1 MTKPDLTNKQ
11 LWAMSFG
18 FMGVQIAFALQSS
31 NISGIFQTLG
41 ANPHEL
47 SYFFVIPPLMGM
59 IVQPLVGKYSDRTW
73 NRFGRRKPY
82 LYVGAI
88 VATIVMLFLP
98 NAGSLSMSFA
108 WAMTFA
114 ITMLMLLDTSI
125 NMAMQPFKMMVG
137 DMVNEKQKTKAY
149 SIQSFWCNTGQ
160 LIGCLFPFV
169 LTWLH
174 VNNEAPKGVIPDSVI
189 FSFYAGAA
197 ILAVCV
203 LVTSFSVK
211 EMPPQEYA
219 KYNNNQAE
227 SDNKHSD
234 GIFKLLA
241 KAPKNFWLIG
251 IVQFFCWFAFT
262 FMWTYTTSG
271 IAETIWGT
279 TDPESLAFQDARNW
293 TGVIFAVQAVA
304 SILWAMVIPRF
315 KSDKMA
321 YSSSLVLGAIGFAML
336 FFMNDIAA
344 FLSINPENV
353 KYLLFVPFVLIGCA
367 WAAMLAIPFSMLTKS
382 LTNNIGTYLGL
393 FNCTICIPQIIAGLL
408 GSVTLKW
415 VDCMF
420 CNYNIAI
427 SPTITMLLV
436 AGVAMLLGAFAVAGI
451 KTNQK

>member
-1 MTKPDLTNKQ
+1 
-11 LWAMSFG
+11 
-18 FMGVQIAFALQSS
+18 MGVQIAFALQSS

-41 ANPHEL
+41 ADPHNL
-47 SYFFVIPPLMGM
+47 SYFFIIPPLMGM

-160 LIGCLFPFV
+160 LIGCLFPFI

-174 VNNEAPKGVIPDSVI
+174 VNNKAPKGVIPDSVI

-197 ILAVCV
+197 ILVVCV
-203 LVTSFSVK
+203 LITSFSVK

-219 KYNNNQAE
+219 KYNTAE
-227 SDNKHSD
+227 EGSKEQNESM
-234 GIFKLLA
+234 FSLLK
-241 KAPKNFWLIG
+241 KAPGNFWRIG
-251 IVQFFCWFAFT
+251 VVQFFCWFAFL

-279 TDPESLAFQDARNW
+279 TDSESLAFQDARNW

-304 SILWAMVIPRF
+304 SIIWAMVLPRF
-315 KSDKMA
+315 KGDKMA
-321 YSSSLVLGAIGFAML
+321 YSTSLILGGVGFISL
-336 FFMNDIAA
+336 IYMNDLSVM
-344 FLSINPENV
+344 LSICPEYI
-353 KYLLFVPFVLIGCA
+353 KYLLFIPFILIGCA
-367 WAAMLAIPFSMLTKS
+367 WAAMLAMPFSMLTKS
-382 LTNNIGTYLGL
+382 LKSNIGTYLGL
-393 FNCTICIPQIIAGLL
+393 FNCTICIPQIVAGLL
-408 GSVTLKW
+408 GGTILGW
-415 VDCMF
+415 VGGE
-420 CNYNIAI
+420 
-427 SPTITMLLV
+427 SITMFYV
-436 AGVAMLLGAFAVAGI
+436 AGGAILLGAVAVMGI
-451 KTNQK
+451 KTKEE